1 MDALQQPEPATRP
14 GRSAEQAAGASAD
27 AVTVIMNV
35 GSGDADKAA
44 VAERIEA
51 ALGRRPGF
59 SLKRVHRG
67 DDPAAEATK
76 AVAEGA
82 KLVVAAGGDGTVCA
96 VAGAVAGSSSR
107 LGVLP
112 LGTFNYFARSL
123 GIADDLEDA
132 LAVLDRG
139 TPRPIA
145 IASVNGAAFL
155 NNASLGL
162 YPHILRERETVYRR
176 WGRSRLAAYWSV
188 LRALFDFRGPLTLS
202 VAIDGE
208 MRRFRTPLVFVA
220 NNGFQLTLFGLDG
233 ADAIAEGRLAV
244 FVAPDCSRPA
254 MVLRALRLA
263 LGLAHPHDDF
273 ELLSGRE
280 VVVESRA
287 RERQVALDGER
298 RRLASPF
305 RFERKEGA
313 LEVMAPATAG

>member
-1 MDALQQPEPATRP
+1 MVALQQPEPP
-14 GRSAEQAAGASAD
+14 RSGIAPAQAGES
-27 AVTVIMNV
+27 VTVIMNV
-35 GSGDADKAA
+35 GSGEGDKAA
-44 VAERIEA
+44 SAERIEA
-51 ALGRRPGF
+51 ALGARPGF

-67 DDPAAEATK
+67 GDPAAEAAK

-82 KLVVAAGGDGTVCA
+82 TLVVAAGGDGTVCA
-96 VAGAVAGSSSR
+96 VAGAVAGSGSR

-123 GIADDLEDA
+123 GIPDDLDRA
-132 LAVLDRG
+132 LSVLDCG

-145 IASVNGAAFL
+145 VGSVNGATFL

-188 LRALFDFRGPLTLS
+188 LRALFDFRRPLTLA

-208 MRRFRTPLVFVA
+208 MHRFRTPLVFVA
-220 NNGFQLTLFGLDG
+220 NNAFQLGLFGLDG

-244 FVAPDCSRPA
+244 FVAPECSRPA
-254 MVLRALRLA
+254 LVLHALRLA

-273 ELLSGRE
+273 ELFSGKE
-280 VVVESRA
+280 VVVEA
-287 RERQVALDGER
+287 RGRRQVALDGER
-298 RRLASPF
+298 RRMEAPY
-305 RFERKEGA
+305 RFERKAGA
-313 LEVMAPATAG
+313 LEVLVPAPEE